1 MAIQDLRNFDP
12 GPPTGRIL
20 VLTQGILDPSLVLAL
35 ESTGMDWDLAR
46 DVGEAR
52 QLFFAWGGHEALLVA
67 PGMDRETAREV
78 IHSLRCMDETL
89 PVLTFLEARTLGGF
103 HPPLTSLS
111 DLDPGT
117 EVGRKV
123 FYTRTRA
130 SLRQARV

>member
-1 MAIQDLRNFDP
+1 MAIQDLRSFDP

-20 VLTQGILDPSLVLAL
+20 VLTQDVLDPTLVLAL

-46 DVGEAR
+46 DVREAR
-52 QLFFAWGGHEALLVA
+52 QLFFAWGGHEALLIA
-67 PGMDRETAREV
+67 PGMERETAREV
-78 IHSLRCMDETL
+78 IHSLRWVDETL
-89 PVLTFLEARTLGGF
+89 PVLTFVEVRSPGGF
-103 HPPLTSLS
+103 QPPLTSLS